1 MYDNKLYYFYSFL
14 CLLFLSSNFLKIDKE
29 FFTDYRKIRSNP
41 TQHEF
46 LAKMVFREIEKDTKL
61 YYLYLNFKLYT

>member
-1 MYDNKLYYFYSFL
+1 MYDNKLYDFSSF
-14 CLLFLSSNFLKIDKE
+14 LLFLSSNFLKIDKE

>member
-1 MYDNKLYYFYSFL
+1 
-14 CLLFLSSNFLKIDKE
+14 LSSNFLKIDKE
-29 FFTDYRKIRSNP
+29 FLTDYRKIRSNP